1 MKTHHTALRHP
12 NRSLTGAAASSG
24 LAELREVL
32 RSLFEGVARR
42 RRLARVQ
49 AEIDGL
55 DDATLRDIGVRRSEA
70 ASYWA
75 ESERLVEQ
83 TRVRL
88 LQRTHASP

>member
-1 MKTHHTALRHP
+1 VKTHHIALRHTDG
-12 NRSLTGAAASSG
+12 SLTGAAASSG
-24 LAELREVL
+24 LAALLEAV
-32 RSLFEGVARR
+32 RSLLEGVARR

-88 LQRTHASP
+88 LRRTHASP